1 MKRRKA
7 ISLSAGVAGI
17 TGLNASNV
25 FAAGSKRFGDTII
38 PPSKETGK
46 EKHVPII
53 DAPASVK
60 AGEPFSVTVEV
71 GKTVPH
77 PNTVEHHISMVQ
89 LYMLN
94 EDSQFA
100 VNVGT
105 FNLGPT
111 VASPKITVPVMIQS
125 TSTLYALG
133 YCNLHGVWDYS
144 VDVKVG

>member
-17 TGLNASNV
+17 TGLNVSNV
-25 FAAGSKRFGDTII
+25 FAADSKRFGDTII
-38 PPSKETGK
+38 PPAKETGK

-53 DAPASVK
+53 DAPASAK

-89 LYMLN
+89 LYVLN

-111 VASPKITVPVMIQS
+111 VASPKITIPVMIQQN
-125 TSTLYALG
+125 STLYALG

>member
-17 TGLNASNV
+17 TGINVSNV
-25 FAAGSKRFGDTII
+25 FAADSKRFGDTII
-38 PPSKETGK
+38 PPAKETGK

-60 AGEPFSVTVEV
+60 AGAPFSVTVEV

-89 LYMLN
+89 LYALT

-100 VNVGT
+100 VNIGT

-111 VASPKITVPVMIQS
+111 VASPKITIPVMIQQN
-125 TSTLYALG
+125 STLYALG

-144 VDVKVG
+144 VEVKVG